1 MTTPDSA
8 RKFLVSVLGFIR
20 ERKLL
25 VAAIAVVLGVALSW
39 LIHLPTG
46 YSGHAHPSQA
56 ISTDFSS
63 GFSVAWEM
71 TSKDLGVDEP
81 VVATTRVDGVLVA
94 VTGKKDGSSKGAT
107 TFSGTLIGI
116 DPSGSTPTVLWRHE
130 FNSESDTFFTWDDSI
145 IAGGET
151 IRASDGTVT
160 ATWDTPLPTTV
171 GYDHDPGSPR
181 VVLSP
186 SSHPSWGAVAGFI
199 PVTWPVVVTCTS
211 IYNSTTGGRDEE
223 PSCTGWHKDGTQAW
237 NYALTRNADGQTVHP
252 TVISTANSHLIL
264 WHYDNDHPYLDSFLS
279 LTDGSVTDLGVAFS
293 GYLSIDS
300 IDATSNIYATS
311 DGWLVYGS
319 IYAHFEDGD
328 IAVLNPDGSL
338 REMMTLTT
346 NSLSWSTFITTTCV
360 DADGYTVR
368 PTTEQSLTALRT
380 GRGWTP
386 MCYGVESNR
395 PDSSTYALNGRAFLA
410 PDEDGTPT
418 DTHYKQGS
426 FFSTDGS
433 LILGIQSIESD
444 KKNSTKEEAPAL
456 YYSRSGVKIASLSQ
470 VGARSAQPFYDDLL
484 IASPAHPDSWLARQ
498 RSFLGTYPHPDTVL
512 MGITPRRAS

>member
-1 MTTPDSA
+1 MTAPDSA

-25 VAAIAVVLGVALSW
+25 VAAIAVVLGIGLSW

-46 YSGHAHPSQA
+46 YSGRAHPSQA

-71 TSKDLGVDEP
+71 TSKDLGVDGP
-81 VVATTRVDGVLVA
+81 IAATTRVDGVLVA
-94 VTGKKDGSSKGAT
+94 VTSKKDGSAKGAT
-107 TFSGTLIGI
+107 TSSGTLIGI

-130 FNSESDTFFTWDDSI
+130 FNSESDTLFTWDDSI

-160 ATWDTPLPTTV
+160 ATWDTPLPTTL
-171 GYDHDPGSPR
+171 GYDHDRNSPR
-181 VVLSP
+181 VVFP
-186 SSHPSWGAVAGFI
+186 RPSWGDGASFVPI
-199 PVTWPVVVTCTS
+199 TSSVVVTCTPIDDS
-211 IYNSTTGGRDEE
+211 RSGDRDEG

-237 NYALTRNADGQTVHP
+237 NYAVTRNADRLTVQP
-252 TVISTANSHLIL
+252 TGVATVDDHLIVG
-264 WHYDNDHPYLDSFLS
+264 HYEEAYDLRVDSFLS
-279 LTDGSVTDLGVAFS
+279 LVDGSVTDLGVAFS
-293 GYLSIDS
+293 GSLGID
-300 IDATSNIYATS
+300 NVYATS
-311 DGWLVYGS
+311 DGWIINGMSYSQL
-319 IYAHFEDGD
+319 EDDD

-346 NSLSWSTFITTTCV
+346 NALRWQTLSNTMCM
-360 DADGYTVR
+360 DADGQAVQ
-368 PTTEQSLTALRT
+368 PTTEQALAALRT
-380 GRGWTP
+380 GHGWTP
-386 MCYGVESNR
+386 MCSNVVR
-395 PDSSTYALNGRAFLA
+395 SGPDSSIYALNGKAFLA

-418 DTHYKQGS
+418 DTNYEQGS

-433 LILGIQSIESD
+433 LILSVPKKSVVKDFD
-444 KKNSTKEEAPAL
+444 KDDIPTL
-456 YYSRSGVKIASLSQ
+456 HFTRSGKQVASLSQ

-484 IASPAHPDSWLARQ
+484 IATPVPKRNI
-498 RSFLGTYPHPDTVL
+498 FLRYLGGYPHPDTVL

>member
-1 MTTPDSA
+1 MTAPDSA

-25 VAAIAVVLGVALSW
+25 VAAIAVVLGIGLSW

-46 YSGHAHPSQA
+46 YSGRAHPSQA
-56 ISTDFSS
+56 ISTDLSS

-71 TSKDLGVDEP
+71 TSKDLGVDGP
-81 VVATTRVDGVLVA
+81 IAATTRVDGVLVA

-130 FNSESDTFFTWDDSI
+130 FNSESDTLFTWDDSI

-160 ATWDTPLPTTV
+160 ATWDSPLPTTV
-171 GYDHDPGSPR
+171 GYDHDLGSPR
-181 VVLSP
+181 VLFP
-186 SSHPSWGAVAGFI
+186 SRPSWRDGGSFVPI
-199 PVTWPVVVTCTS
+199 TSSVVVTCTS
-211 IYNSTTGGRDEE
+211 IDDSRSGDRDEG

-237 NYALTRNADGQTVHP
+237 NYAVTRNADRLTVQP
-252 TVISTANSHLIL
+252 TGVATVDDHLIVG
-264 WHYDNDHPYLDSFLS
+264 HYEENYNLYVDSFLN
-279 LTDGSVTDLGVAFS
+279 LVDGSVTDLGVPFS
-293 GYLSIDS
+293 GHLGIDNVY
-300 IDATSNIYATS
+300 ATSNIYATS
-311 DGWLVYGS
+311 DGWIINGMGYSQL
-319 IYAHFEDGD
+319 EDGD

-338 REMMTLTT
+338 RTSISLTT
-346 NSLSWSTFITTTCV
+346 NSLWWRTLITTTCT
-360 DADGYTVR
+360 DADGQAVQ
-368 PTTEQSLTALRT
+368 PTTEQALTALRT
-380 GRGWTP
+380 GHGWTP
-386 MCYGVESNR
+386 MCSNVVTSGSG
-395 PDSSTYALNGRAFLA
+395 SSIYALNGRNFLA
-410 PDEDGTPT
+410 PDEDGIPA

-470 VGARSAQPFYDDLL
+470 VGARTAQPFYDDLL
-484 IASPAHPDSWLARQ
+484 IATPVPQ
-498 RSFLGTYPHPDTVL
+498 RNIFLRYLGTYPHSDTVL

>member
-1 MTTPDSA
+1 MTAPDSA
-8 RKFLVSVLGFIR
+8 RNFLVSVLGFIR

-25 VAAIAVVLGVALSW
+25 VAAIAVVLGIGLSW

-71 TSKDLGVDEP
+71 TSKDLGVDGP

-130 FNSESDTFFTWDDSI
+130 FNSESGTLFTWDDSI

-171 GYDHDPGSPR
+171 GYDHDRGSPR
-181 VVLSP
+181 VLFP
-186 SSHPSWGAVAGFI
+186 RPSWGDGGSFVPI
-199 PVTWPVVVTCTS
+199 TSSVVVTCTPINDS
-211 IYNSTTGGRDEE
+211 QEGDRDEG

-237 NYALTRNADGQTVHP
+237 NYAVTRNADRLTVQP
-252 TVISTANSHLIL
+252 TGVATVDDHLIVG
-264 WHYDNDHPYLDSFLS
+264 HSENDYDLYVDSFLS
-279 LTDGSVTDLGVAFS
+279 LVDGSVTDLGVAFS
-293 GYLSIDS
+293 GRLSID
-300 IDATSNIYATS
+300 NVYATS
-311 DGWLVYGS
+311 DGWIINGMSYSQL
-319 IYAHFEDGD
+319 EDDD

-338 REMMTLTT
+338 RETMALTT
-346 NSLSWSTFITTTCV
+346 NSLSWRTLITTTCT
-360 DADGYTVR
+360 DTDGQAVQ
-368 PTTEQSLTALRT
+368 PTTEQALAALRT
-380 GRGWTP
+380 GHGWTP
-386 MCYGVESNR
+386 MCSNVVTSGSG
-395 PDSSTYALNGRAFLA
+395 SSIYALNGRWFLA
-410 PDEDGTPT
+410 ADEDGTPT
-418 DTHYKQGS
+418 YTEYEQGS

-433 LILGIQSIESD
+433 LILSVPKKSVVKDFD
-444 KKNSTKEEAPAL
+444 KDNIPTL
-456 YYSRSGVKIASLSQ
+456 HFTRSGKQVASLSQ

-484 IASPAHPDSWLARQ
+484 IATPVPKRNI
-498 RSFLGTYPHPDTVL
+498 FLRYLGGYPHPDTVL

>member
-1 MTTPDSA
+1 MTAPDSA
-8 RKFLVSVLGFIR
+8 RNFLVSVLGFIR

-25 VAAIAVVLGVALSW
+25 VAAIAVVLGIGLSW

-71 TSKDLGVDEP
+71 TSKDLGVDGP

-130 FNSESDTFFTWDDSI
+130 FNSESGTLFTWDDSI

-171 GYDHDPGSPR
+171 GYDHDRGSPR
-181 VVLSP
+181 VLFP
-186 SSHPSWGAVAGFI
+186 RPSWGDGGSFVPI
-199 PVTWPVVVTCTS
+199 TSSVVVTCTPINDS
-211 IYNSTTGGRDEE
+211 RSGDRNEG

-237 NYALTRNADGQTVHP
+237 NYAVTRNADRLTVQP
-252 TVISTANSHLIL
+252 TGVATVDDHLIVG
-264 WHYDNDHPYLDSFLS
+264 HYDNDRLYVDSFLS
-279 LTDGSVTDLGVAFS
+279 LIDGSVTDLGVAFS
-293 GYLSIDS
+293 GRLYVDS
-300 IDATSNIYATS
+300 IYATSNTYATS
-311 DGWLVYGS
+311 DGWLVNGMND
-319 IYAHFEDGD
+319 AQPEDGD
-328 IAVLNPDGSL
+328 VTVLNPDGSL

-346 NSLSWSTFITTTCV
+346 NSLWWRTFITTTCV
-360 DADGYTVR
+360 DADGQAVQ
-368 PTTEQSLTALRT
+368 PTTEQALAALRT
-380 GRGWTP
+380 GHGWTP
-386 MCYGVESNR
+386 MCSNVVTSGSG
-395 PDSSTYALNGRAFLA
+395 SSIYALNGRWFLTA
-410 PDEDGTPT
+410 DEDGTPT
-418 DTHYKQGS
+418 YAEYEQGAFLS
-426 FFSTDGS
+426 ADGS
-433 LILGIQSIESD
+433 LILGIQSIKSD
-444 KKNSTKEEAPAL
+444 EKNSTKEEAPAL
-456 YYSRSGVKIASLSQ
+456 YYSRSGVTIASLSQ

-484 IASPAHPDSWLARQ
+484 IATPVPQ
-498 RSFLGTYPHPDTVL
+498 RNIFLRYLGGYPHPDTVL
-512 MGITPRRAS
+512 MGITPKRAG

>member
-1 MTTPDSA
+1 MTAPDSA
-8 RKFLVSVLGFIR
+8 RNFLVSVLGFIR

-25 VAAIAVVLGVALSW
+25 VAAIAVVLGIGLSW

-46 YSGHAHPSQA
+46 YSGRAHPSQA

-71 TSKDLGVDEP
+71 TSKDLGVDGP

-130 FNSESDTFFTWDDSI
+130 FNSESGTLFTWDDSI

-160 ATWDTPLPTTV
+160 ATWDTPLPTTL
-171 GYDHDPGSPR
+171 GYDHDRNSPR
-181 VVLSP
+181 VVFP
-186 SSHPSWGAVAGFI
+186 RPSWADGASFVPI
-199 PVTWPVVVTCTS
+199 TSSVMVTCTPIDDS
-211 IYNSTTGGRDEE
+211 RSGDRDEG

-237 NYALTRNADGQTVHP
+237 NYAVTRNADRLTVQP
-252 TVISTANSHLIL
+252 TGVATVDDHLIVG
-264 WHYDNDHPYLDSFLS
+264 HYEEAYDLRVDSFLS
-279 LTDGSVTDLGVAFS
+279 LVDGSVTDLGVAFS
-293 GYLSIDS
+293 GSLGID
-300 IDATSNIYATS
+300 NVYATS
-311 DGWLVYGS
+311 DGWIINGMSYSQL
-319 IYAHFEDGD
+319 EDDD

-346 NSLSWSTFITTTCV
+346 NALRWQTLSNTMCM
-360 DADGYTVR
+360 DADGQAVQ
-368 PTTEQSLTALRT
+368 PTTEQALAALRT
-380 GRGWTP
+380 GHGWTP
-386 MCYGVESNR
+386 MCSNVVLSGSG
-395 PDSSTYALNGRAFLA
+395 SSIYALNGRNFLA
-410 PDEDGTPT
+410 PDEDGIPT
-418 DTHYKQGS
+418 DTHYEQGS

-433 LILGIQSIESD
+433 LILSVPKKSVVKDFD
-444 KKNSTKEEAPAL
+444 KDDIPTL
-456 YYSRSGVKIASLSQ
+456 HFTRSGKQIASLSQ
-470 VGARSAQPFYDDLL
+470 VGARSAQLFYDDLL
-484 IASPAHPDSWLARQ
+484 IATPVPKRNI
-498 RSFLGTYPHPDTVL
+498 FLRYLGGYPHPDTVL

>member
-1 MTTPDSA
+1 MTAPDSA

-25 VAAIAVVLGVALSW
+25 VAAIAVVLGIGLSW

-46 YSGHAHPSQA
+46 YSGRAHPSQA

-71 TSKDLGVDEP
+71 TSKDLGVDGP
-81 VVATTRVDGVLVA
+81 IAATTRVDGVLVA

-116 DPSGSTPTVLWRHE
+116 DPSGSAPAVLWRHE
-130 FNSESDTFFTWDDSI
+130 FNSESDTLFTWDDSI

-171 GYDHDPGSPR
+171 GYDHDRNSPR
-181 VVLSP
+181 VVFP
-186 SSHPSWGAVAGFI
+186 RPSWGDGASFVPI
-199 PVTWPVVVTCTS
+199 TSSVVVTCTPIDDS
-211 IYNSTTGGRDEE
+211 RSGDRDEG

-237 NYALTRNADGQTVHP
+237 NYAVTRNADRLTVQP
-252 TVISTANSHLIL
+252 TGVATVDDHLIVG
-264 WHYDNDHPYLDSFLS
+264 HYEEAYDLRVDSFLS
-279 LTDGSVTDLGVAFS
+279 LVDGSVTDLGVAFS
-293 GYLSIDS
+293 GSLGID
-300 IDATSNIYATS
+300 NVYATS
-311 DGWLVYGS
+311 DGWIINGMSYSQL
-319 IYAHFEDGD
+319 EDDD

-346 NSLSWSTFITTTCV
+346 NSLWWRTFITTTCV
-360 DADGYTVR
+360 DTDGLAVL
-368 PTTEQSLTALRT
+368 PTAEQALTALRT
-380 GRGWTP
+380 GHGWTP

-395 PDSSTYALNGRAFLA
+395 PDSRMYALNGRKFLA

-418 DTHYKQGS
+418 DTNYEQGS

-433 LILGIQSIESD
+433 LILSVPAKSVRKD
-444 KKNSTKEEAPAL
+444 FDEEEIPTL
-456 YYSRSGVKIASLSQ
+456 HFTSSGKQVASLSQ

-484 IASPAHPDSWLARQ
+484 IATPVPKRNI
-498 RSFLGTYPHPDTVL
+498 FLRYLGGYPHPDTVL
-512 MGITPRRAS
+512 MGITPRRAG

>member
-25 VAAIAVVLGVALSW
+25 VAAIAVVLGIGLSW

-46 YSGHAHPSQA
+46 YSGRAHPSQA

-71 TSKDLGVDEP
+71 TSKDLGVDGP
-81 VVATTRVDGVLVA
+81 IAATTRVDGVLVA

-130 FNSESDTFFTWDDSI
+130 FNSESDTLFTWDDSI

-186 SSHPSWGAVAGFI
+186 SHPSRGAVASFI

-237 NYALTRNADGQTVHP
+237 NYALTRNADGQTVKP
-252 TVISTANSHLIL
+252 TGVATVDDHLIVG
-264 WHYDNDHPYLDSFLS
+264 HSENDYDLYVDSFLS
-279 LTDGSVTDLGVAFS
+279 LVDGSVTDLDVPFS
-293 GYLSIDS
+293 GRISID
-300 IDATSNIYATS
+300 NVYATS
-311 DGWLVYGS
+311 DGWIINGMGYSQL
-319 IYAHFEDGD
+319 EDGD

-338 REMMTLTT
+338 REMVTLTT
-346 NSLSWSTFITTTCV
+346 NSLQWQTLSNTMCT
-360 DADGYTVR
+360 DADGQAVQ
-368 PTTEQSLTALRT
+368 PTTEQALAALRT
-380 GRGWTP
+380 GHGWTP
-386 MCYGVESNR
+386 MCSNVVTSGSG
-395 PDSSTYALNGRAFLA
+395 SSIYALNGRWFLA
-410 PDEDGTPT
+410 ADEDGTPT
-418 DTHYKQGS
+418 YAEYEQGAFLS
-426 FFSTDGS
+426 ADGS
-433 LILGIQSIESD
+433 LILGIQSIKSD
-444 KKNSTKEEAPAL
+444 EKNSTKEEAPAL
-456 YYSRSGVKIASLSQ
+456 YYSRSGVTIASLSQ

-484 IASPAHPDSWLARQ
+484 IATPVPQ
-498 RSFLGTYPHPDTVL
+498 RNIFLRYLGTYPHPDTVL
-512 MGITPRRAS
+512 MGITPKRAG